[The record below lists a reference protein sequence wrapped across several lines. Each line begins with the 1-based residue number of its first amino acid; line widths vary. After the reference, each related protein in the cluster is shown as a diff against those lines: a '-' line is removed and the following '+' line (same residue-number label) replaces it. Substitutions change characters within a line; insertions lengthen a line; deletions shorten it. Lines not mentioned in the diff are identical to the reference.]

1 MANKLGIFL
10 AGGVIGAAVALL
22 YAPRPGVETRAMVA
36 DRANEAWG
44 QAQNLG
50 GQMAARGQEAYAGA
64 VAYGHQ
70 AYGQAAELGQT
81 VYTNVTAKGQAAGAR
96 AAEIGK
102 QAYENASVGAKQAYE
117 TAAAGAK
124 QAYAGAKTGAA
135 AAAQR
140 VQSTAENVRPI
151 FAEKNDELRAK
162 IDAARERIAAQVAKN
177 AEAAHAAVAEKAPI
191 AAEGAAADVAEPE
204 QISEPASEDKKD
216 AE

>member
-50 GQMAARGQEAYAGA
+50 GRMAARGQEAYAGA

-70 AYGQAAELGQT
+70 AYGQAAEFGQT
-81 VYTNVTAKGQAAGAR
+81 VYTNVAAKGQAAGAR

-102 QAYENASVGAKQAYE
+102 QAYENAS
-117 TAAAGAK
+117 AGAK

-162 IDAARERIAAQVAKN
+162 IDAARERIAAQVTKN

-204 QISEPASEDKKD
+204 QISESASEDKKD